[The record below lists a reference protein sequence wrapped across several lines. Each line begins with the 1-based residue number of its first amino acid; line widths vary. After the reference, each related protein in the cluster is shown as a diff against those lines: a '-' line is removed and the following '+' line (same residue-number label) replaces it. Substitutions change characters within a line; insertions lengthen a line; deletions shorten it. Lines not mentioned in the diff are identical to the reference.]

1 MSAQRFCLCFLTR
14 WSKIKILVLTTCFLY
29 TRDRVAK
36 YLESELLVLLSQ
48 QIRHQTFGKTKTA
61 PEKGRK
67 SLQKV
72 HPPCQKNLWVRN
84 ISSLTPYSSSTQG
97 SFADIHRLF
106 QQKIGYS
113 NIVREA
119 QVREWIVSFVGE
131 RARILRRR
139 FSAFPRRLDDRVS
152 RPFLPHLAH

>member
-1 MSAQRFCLCFLTR
+1 MLCILIVVLRILLAYSGKEVVRVRHPVDRSGNWWWCLLRDSVCFLTR

-36 YLESELLVLLSQ
+36 YSESELLVLLSQ
-48 QIRHQTFGKTKTA
+48 QIRRQTFGKTKTA
-61 PEKGRK
+61 REKGRK

-106 QQKIGYS
+106 QQKNWLFKHRKG
-113 NIVREA
+113 
-119 QVREWIVSFVGE
+119 G
-131 RARILRRR
+131 
-139 FSAFPRRLDDRVS
+139 PG
-152 RPFLPHLAH
+152 